1 MKLSDVCF
9 EMHQGINTVADKVKY
24 YESGTPILQSKNIT
38 NGILDLEDVRFVNEN
53 DYNKYKEK
61 YIPHKGNILLSNIGT
76 IGKSLLIEEEKNFL
90 IAWNIFLIKVNESK
104 INSKFLNFYFQY
116 LDMSNYYNKY
126 LTGGTVKFINKKT
139 MENIEIP
146 NISLVNQIEIA
157 NKLEKVQKMID
168 IRKKQIEELDKLIK
182 SQFVGMFG
190 TPFNNDKWE
199 IKKLGDIANSITD
212 GSNVDTKYYKG
223 GGEVLFLRI
232 QNVWRNEFRL
242 EDSVYISKEVNK
254 KYFDTS
260 LHTGDL
266 LISKIGRYYTK
277 DSSLG
282 RVSIYRGENDMANHS
297 NNVMRIRLKPEYN
310 SEFINIV
317 LNLDDY
323 QQHIRRKSKGGTD
336 KRALSK
342 KVIENFPIINPPI
355 EIQIKYIEFVKLID
369 KQKFEIQ
376 KSLEETQKLQE
387 SLMNKYFGE

>member
-24 YESGTPILQSKNIT
+24 YECGTPILQSKNIT

-182 SQFVGMFG
+182 SQFVEMFG
-190 TPFNNDKWE
+190 NPILNNKNWSLYKWNDVLT
-199 IKKLGDIANSITD
+199 IKNGKNQKKVEKQDGKYPIYGSGGIMSYATD
-212 GSNVDTKYYKG
+212 YICNEDTVIIGRKGNINNPILVRTKFWNVDTAFGLEPNKDKLLVEYLYYFCNFYNFEKH
-223 GGEVLFLRI
+223 
-232 QNVWRNEFRL
+232 
-242 EDSVYISKEVNK
+242 NK
-254 KYFDTS
+254 AVTIPS
-260 LHTGDL
+260 LTKSDL
-266 LISKIGRYYTK
+266 L
-277 DSSLG
+277 
-282 RVSIYRGENDMANHS
+282 
-297 NNVMRIRLKPEYN
+297 
-310 SEFINIV
+310 NIDIPIPDIELQNQFAEIV
-317 LNLDDY
+317 
-323 QQHIRRKSKGGTD
+323 
-336 KRALSK
+336 
-342 KVIENFPIINPPI
+342 KV
-355 EIQIKYIEFVKLID
+355 ID

-376 KSLEETQKLQE
+376 KNLEEMQKLQE
-387 SLMNKYFGE
+387 SLMNKYFG

>member
-24 YESGTPILQSKNIT
+24 YECGTPILQSKNIT

-76 IGKSLLIEEEKNFL
+76 IGKSLLIEEEKKLL

-168 IRKKQIEELDKLIK
+168 IRKKQIEELDELIK
-182 SQFVGMFG
+182 SQFVEMFQSGNYPREELGKLCDVRDG
-190 TPFNNDKWE
+190 THDSPKYLEESGYKFITSKNIINNE
-199 IKKLGDIANSITD
+199 IDFS
-212 GSNVDTKYYKG
+212 
-223 GGEVLFLRI
+223 EVK
-232 QNVWRNEFRL
+232 
-242 EDSVYISKEVNK
+242 YISKQDYDKFNTRSKVNYGDILMPMIGTIGK
-254 KYFDTS
+254 PMIVNITDDEIDFAIKNVALIKFLDNSQVTNIYIKNLLDSDYF
-260 LHTGDL
+260 
-266 LISKIGRYYTK
+266 
-277 DSSLG
+277 
-282 RVSIYRGENDMANHS
+282 ENAILQNK
-297 NNVMRIRLKPEYN
+297 R
-310 SEFINIV
+310 
-317 LNLDDY
+317 
-323 QQHIRRKSKGGTD
+323 GGTQ
-336 KRALSK
+336 KFIALSDIRK
-342 KVIENFPIINPPI
+342 MQIEIPPI
-355 EIQIKYIEFVKLID
+355 ELQNQFADIVKQID

-376 KSLEETQKLQE
+376 KNLEEMQKLQE
-387 SLMNKYFGE
+387 SLMNKYFG

>member
-24 YESGTPILQSKNIT
+24 YECGTPILQSKNIT

-61 YIPHKGNILLSNIGT
+61 YIPHKGDILLSNIGT
-76 IGKSLLIEEEKNFL
+76 IGKSLLIEEEKKFL

-182 SQFVGMFG
+182 SQFVEMFENKNYEKLSG
-190 TPFNNDKWE
+190 KELFSFSSGKFLEASKRLENGVPVYGGNGVAWYTDEPLIDFNTIVIGRVGAYCGNVKL
-199 IKKLGDIANSITD
+199 IKEPVWITD
-212 GSNVDTKYYKG
+212 NAIFIKQFKKDVYNIDFLYYMMELVDFSRFAQFSGQPKITQKPL
-223 GGEVLFLRI
+223 E
-232 QNVWRNEFRL
+232 EFNY
-242 EDSVYISKEVNK
+242 VV
-254 KYFDTS
+254 
-260 LHTGDL
+260 
-266 LISKIGRYYTK
+266 
-277 DSSLG
+277 
-282 RVSIYRGENDMANHS
+282 
-297 NNVMRIRLKPEYN
+297 
-310 SEFINIV
+310 
-317 LNLDDY
+317 
-323 QQHIRRKSKGGTD
+323 
-336 KRALSK
+336 
-342 KVIENFPIINPPI
+342 PPI
-355 EIQIKYIEFVKLID
+355 EEQIKFSNIVKQID

>member
-24 YESGTPILQSKNIT
+24 YECGTPILQSKNIT

-242 EDSVYISKEVNK
+242 EDLVYISKEVNK

-282 RVSIYRGENDMANHS
+282 RVSIYRGENDMANYS

-323 QQHIRRKSKGGTD
+323 QQHIRRESKGGTD

-342 KVIENFPIINPPI
+342 KIIENFPIINPPI

>member
-24 YESGTPILQSKNIT
+24 YECGTPILQSKNIT

-182 SQFVGMFG
+182 SQFVEMFG
-190 TPFNNDKWE
+190 EPLTSNNYGRVTLDK
-199 IKKLGDIANSITD
+199 L
-212 GSNVDTKYYKG
+212 TKVNQG
-223 GGEVLFLRI
+223 LQI
-232 QNVWRNEFRL
+232 P
-242 EDSVYISKEVNK
+242 ISKRFNEDGKDRYKYITIQYLNGSKQTEYIENPNDRVICKKDDILMTRTGNTGQVITNVEGVFHNNFFKVDYDREKLNK
-254 KYFDTS
+254 EFLIKYFEDD
-260 LHTGDL
+260 G
-266 LISKIGRYYTK
+266 
-277 DSSLG
+277 
-282 RVSIYRGENDMANHS
+282 IYRDM
-297 NNVMRIRLKPEYN
+297 IRRATTSTIPDLSH
-310 SEFINIV
+310 SEFYKMSID
-317 LNLDDY
+317 L
-323 QQHIRRKSKGGTD
+323 
-336 KRALSK
+336 
-342 KVIENFPIINPPI
+342 PPI
-355 EIQIKYIEFVKLID
+355 ELQNEFAELVKQINQ
-369 KQKFEIQ
+369 QKFEIQ
-376 KSLEETQKLQE
+376 KNLEEMQKLQE
-387 SLMNKYFGE
+387 SFMNKYFG